1 MKKRLKEQDPGVQE
15 VFDHIKNLAS
25 KSNGKLTHVDIFT
38 EMYDTID
45 LRDWQL
51 DTLEDLCHMA
61 DGTQSEIDPYH
72 PNYYLTGRT
81 GPKGTIRKENS
92 SLASYLA
99 KRLTV
104 SIKEAQLIENVVKSY
119 IQKKR

>member
-15 VFDHIKNLAS
+15 VFNHIKSLA
-25 KSNGKLTHVDIFT
+25 NGKNIHVDIFT
-38 EMYDTID
+38 AIYDKID

-104 SIKEAQLIENVVKSY
+104 SVKEAQLIENVVKSY
-119 IQKKR
+119 IRKRR